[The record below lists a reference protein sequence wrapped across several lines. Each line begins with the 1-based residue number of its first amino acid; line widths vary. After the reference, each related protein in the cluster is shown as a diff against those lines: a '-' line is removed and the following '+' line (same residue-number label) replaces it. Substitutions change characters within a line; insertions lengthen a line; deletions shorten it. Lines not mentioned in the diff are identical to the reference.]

1 MEVDPF
7 VLEIIAGFVP
17 EAAEICEKIGR
28 EILELETKSEPTAPL
43 PATYKHLA
51 RGLHTLKGTA
61 ATLGLDDLSALAH
74 AMEDVVSPLQ
84 KRLAPIPSALADAL
98 LRTLDVFGSRLR
110 AHAEGGSAALPDVR
124 PAIEQLGRPPDAS
137 PATAPASVAVAPAHV
152 EPAPSPPL
160 AASPTGEA
168 PFEASPVEAQP
179 APAAKRPAAL
189 ESPPAVPAAL
199 PLAPDAPEAA
209 ADDHATWRVNGRDV
223 FALLRDV
230 ERLREMRLR
239 MAERRRLVASTLAAV
254 SKLAK
259 IQETGAVYDQLVNV
273 SRALKADGDEIGE
286 TVESL
291 EHGIKTI
298 CTLPLRTLVEPLHRS
313 VRDLSRSIGKEATL
327 SVVGADLSIDRRI
340 LEALKG
346 PLVHLIRNAID
357 HGIELPAI
365 RVQRGKHRVGALV
378 IRVEQQGNMVI
389 VEVSD
394 DGAGLDGARICE
406 VAAKRGLFAADELS
420 RMTPAEIAR
429 IIFQP
434 GFSTR
439 AEVGTTSGR
448 GVGMDVVLSDV
459 QALGGTVDVQ
469 STHGEGSRFLLT
481 LPAELGT
488 CAILLIRCGEHA
500 FGLPLLAVEAVVA
513 ARRDLIRASGE
524 SLRLEYRGEL
534 LQLRDL
540 GHLLHL
546 RESEMPSD
554 GQPLLV
560 VQTQGGRIAL
570 AVDEVIGD
578 REQVVH
584 PLPEELRALSQTYRG
599 AAIQGF
605 GELLL
610 VLQSE
615 WVVASS
621 HDARADVV
629 AKRRALV
636 VDDSLTA
643 RSMHRAMLEAGGYT
657 VHAVGSA
664 RGALEQVRRSAYDVI
679 VCDVAMEEMDGIALM
694 REFRLLPE
702 TNSLPIMLVSMNDS
716 AEERAR
722 GLAAGADGF
731 LSKKDCASGRLL
743 AEIANVISRR
753 QAVSP

>member
-28 EILELETKSEPTAPL
+28 EILELETKSEPAAPA

-84 KRLAPIPSALADAL
+84 KRLAPIPSVLADAL

-124 PAIEQLGRPPDAS
+124 PEIEHLRRPPDAS
-137 PATAPASVAVAPAHV
+137 PATAPVSVAVAPAHI
-152 EPAPSPPL
+152 EPDPSPPS
-160 AASPTGEA
+160 AASPTAEA
-168 PFEASPVEAQP
+168 PLDASAVEAQRD
-179 APAAKRPAAL
+179 PAATQPAAL
-189 ESPPAVPAAL
+189 ESPPAVPAEL
-199 PLAPDAPEAA
+199 PLAPEVAG
-209 ADDHATWRVNGRDV
+209 DDHASWRVNGRDV

-259 IQETGAVYDQLVNV
+259 IQETGVVYDQLVEV

-357 HGIELPAI
+357 HGIEPPAV
-365 RVQRGKHRVGALV
+365 RVQRGKHRAGALV

-420 RMTPAEIAR
+420 RMSPAEVAR

-439 AEVGTTSGR
+439 AEVGATSGR

-513 ARRDLIRASGE
+513 ARRDHIRTSVE

-554 GQPLLV
+554 GQPVLV

-584 PLPEELRALSQTYRG
+584 PLPEELGALSQTYRG

-621 HDARADVV
+621 HDARAEVV